1 MAADDICLFNIRTVD
16 SSGEEKLTNRISTEA
31 KIDQKATL
39 GTIRNILASEK
50 KLDSEKARLSFCGKD
65 GDRIGDDMSWSVYQ
79 KIIKADKKDDSKDKT
94 NEPKETTN
102 DPEGLKVY
110 DVYFEW
116 SWKEEGKEEKKKN
129 MKKELSASA
138 QKVLDGDLDLDL
150 TRNKPELI
158 TATLKELA
166 SKYTHAN
173 FKAGVSK
180 EGVV

>member
-1 MAADDICLFNIRTVD
+1 MI
-16 SSGEEKLTNRISTEA
+16 
-31 KIDQKATL
+31 Q
-39 GTIRNILASEK
+39 
-50 KLDSEKARLSFCGKD
+50 
-65 GDRIGDDMSWSVYQ
+65 
-79 KIIKADKKDDSKDKT
+79 DDSKDKT

-150 TRNKPELI
+150 TVCGEVR
-158 TATLKELA
+158 
-166 SKYTHAN
+166 S
-173 FKAGVSK
+173 
-180 EGVV
+180 